1 MTTVYKPVTPEVA
14 GQIMR
19 IKELVDVKEVET
31 ALTREEMKAARRP
44 DSGYYIETRRL
55 RDLEGGKLT

>member
-1 MTTVYKPVTPEVA
+1 MTTIYKPVTPEVA

-31 ALTREEMKAARRP
+31 ALSKEEMKAARRP
-44 DSGYYIETRRL
+44 DAGYYIETRRP
-55 RDLEGGKLT
+55 RDLEGERLG